1 MHTEARAAI
10 ETSGFS
16 RDNESY
22 ESRWQTDARSKSQHS
37 TIFENCLQS
46 HHLSA
51 DEKKMQRL
59 AQEAFTIIVAG
70 GETTARVLATATFH
84 IMANKE
90 RVVPRLLDE
99 LRSVMAEPSDTMSLK
114 SAEQLPW
121 LVSKKSPNK
130 LLYRVLTRIQ
140 TAIIK
145 ESLRI
150 TALVTS
156 RLPLVAPQDCL
167 QYKDWVI
174 PAGTPISM
182 TLRDVLLDERVF
194 SNPHEFRPERWLS
207 SNPDIAR
214 ISRFYLPFGRGS
226 RMCIGLNLALA
237 ELYLILGTVFRRFDL
252 ELFETTKERD
262 IDIARDC
269 FIGEPSKQSKGVR
282 SRVSVI

>member
-16 RDNESY
+16 RDSESY

-99 LRSVMAEPSDTMSLK
+99 LRLVMADPSDIMSLK

-121 LVSKKSPNK
+121 LVSRKSPNK
-130 LLYRVLTRIQ
+130 NLQSADVNPDCYNQRVSSNHCLGNLPPPTGCP
-140 TAIIK
+140 
-145 ESLRI
+145 
-150 TALVTS
+150 S
-156 RLPLVAPQDCL
+156 RLS
-167 QYKDWVI
+167 
-174 PAGTPISM
+174 PIQRLGHPRRNTNQHDATRRSPG
-182 TLRDVLLDERVF
+182 RKSVLK
-194 SNPHEFRPERWLS
+194 S
-207 SNPDIAR
+207 
-214 ISRFYLPFGRGS
+214 
-226 RMCIGLNLALA
+226 
-237 ELYLILGTVFRRFDL
+237 T
-252 ELFETTKERD
+252 
-262 IDIARDC
+262 
-269 FIGEPSKQSKGVR
+269 
-282 SRVSVI
+282 